1 VTGAVRGISVRRISE
16 LPAQVVDLALAG
28 GLTLFDAASTVPD
41 LPDISSRGVA
51 VVLLALQTLPLV
63 WRRRHPEAVFL
74 VIGAARVSYDLA
86 RLGPAPFPLSVAVAV
101 YTVAD
106 RCPPRVRRRAGAG
119 LAAGILA
126 SQLGSP
132 HHQPYDLTVAV
143 LIFVAAWMTGVAG
156 RTRRAYVR
164 ETELR
169 ARRAES
175 DLDREVER
183 AAQEERTRIA
193 REMHDVVA
201 HHVSLIAVQA
211 EAAGSLLPSRPAEA
225 GRSVDVI
232 ATTARE
238 ALRELRS
245 LLGVLRTRDETTE
258 VAPGVSLERL
268 DPLVRKVRD
277 AGLTI
282 DVSVTGTAHWLPAA
296 VDLTAYRI
304 IQEAL
309 TNTVRHAQASHAC
322 VTIAYEP
329 TLVAVTIEDNGA
341 QVGDEVEPPGDG
353 ERRGAVPT
361 GYGLAGIA
369 ERVASCGGTLRLGPV
384 PTGGFRVVAHLPT
397 I

>member
-1 VTGAVRGISVRRISE
+1 MRRISE

-28 GLTLFDAASTVPD
+28 GLTLFDVASTVPD
-41 LPDISSRGVA
+41 LPDVRSRGA
-51 VVLLALQTLPLV
+51 AFVLLALQTLPLV
-63 WRRRHPEAVFL
+63 WRRRYPEAAFVI
-74 VIGAARVSYDLA
+74 IGAARISYDLA
-86 RLGPAPFPLSVAVAV
+86 RLGPEPFPLGAVVAV

-106 RCPPRVRRRAGAG
+106 QCPPRVRRRAGAG

-143 LIFVAAWMTGVAG
+143 LIFVAAWMTGVAS
-156 RTRRAYVR
+156 RTRRAYVA
-164 ETELR
+164 EVELR

-211 EAAGSLLPSRPAEA
+211 EAAGSLLPGRPADA

-245 LLGVLRTRDETTE
+245 LLGVLRTRDEATE
-258 VAPGVSLERL
+258 VAPGVSVQRL
-268 DPLVRKVRD
+268 GPLVRQVRD
-277 AGLTI
+277 SGLTVE
-282 DVSVTGTAHWLPAA
+282 VSVTGTAHLLPAA

-329 TLVAVTIEDNGA
+329 TFVAVTIEDNGA
-341 QVGDEVEPPGDG
+341 QADDRSLGDG
-353 ERRGAVPT
+353 ERHGALPT

-384 PTGGFRVVAHLPT
+384 PTGGFRVAAHLPT
-397 I
+397 R